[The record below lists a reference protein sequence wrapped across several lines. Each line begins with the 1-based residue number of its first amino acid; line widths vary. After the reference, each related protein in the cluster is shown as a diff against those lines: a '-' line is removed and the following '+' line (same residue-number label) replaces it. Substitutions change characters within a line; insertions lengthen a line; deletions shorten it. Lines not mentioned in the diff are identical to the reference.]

1 MILCYITNDSK
12 MIPRVFPL
20 HVNFFFFFFVAIMGS
35 LSFPCEADEETTD
48 AARVKRNGV
57 AVPYWWLPGSNQA
70 IDNSISSVSCGDP
83 GTPAF
88 GSSLFQSLAAG
99 SLVVHSCNPGYKL
112 VGAKLRLC
120 QSNGQ
125 WTPEIPS
132 CMCECQ
138 TLRLGRLLLIGL
150 LLQM

>member
-1 MILCYITNDSK
+1 MHLKLNRNSMLAEEESPND
-12 MIPRVFPL
+12 
-20 HVNFFFFFFVAIMGS
+20 
-35 LSFPCEADEETTD
+35 
-48 AARVKRNGV
+48 ARVKRNGV
-57 AVPYWWLPGSNQA
+57 AVPYWWLPGGSNTA

-88 GSSLFQSLAAG
+88 GNSLFQAMTAG
-99 SLVVHSCNPGYKL
+99 SLVVHSCKPGYKL

-132 CMCECQ
+132 CMCELHTS
-138 TLRLGRLLLIGL
+138 TLEFACAV
-150 LLQM
+150 QAM